1 MSYIDKDIENQELSA
16 ELLIET
22 YFPDVKEWKANYGSF
37 FSRNY
42 TGDLKSVNP
51 NMHSLSLSRNGIY
64 DILPEKMFFDVE
76 ELRFKESREM
86 ASRISEIYEE
96 EKNIKDYFL
105 PFDSFFFNQSLRL
118 HKVSS
123 HIVDHESEI
132 LLKLYYDYD
141 IEAEENKFVRQLAP
155 SLLHVVELRSD
166 LDALANML
174 TEIVQCQVDYNVV
187 NMETILFTVH
197 KQGFSSKE
205 YNAFMNDLKPL
216 FDFLQ
221 EWFLPMEM
229 ECVYK
234 VKDYAQPF
242 VLSSEKALVL
252 DYNTKI

>member
-22 YFPDVKEWKANYGSF
+22 YFPDVKEWKASYGSF

-51 NMHSLSLSRNGIY
+51 NMNSLSLSRNGIY

-76 ELRFKESREM
+76 ELRFKESREL

-96 EKNIKDYFL
+96 EKNIKDYFM

-123 HIVDHESEI
+123 HIVDHEVEI

-141 IEAEENKFVRQLAP
+141 IEAEENKYVRQLAP
-155 SLLHVVELRSD
+155 SLLHVVELRSN

-174 TEIVQCQVDYNVV
+174 TEIVQCRVEYSRKYGKHTLYRSQARAHQQGIQRFYERF
-187 NMETILFTVH
+187 ETIVR
-197 KQGFSSKE
+197 
-205 YNAFMNDLKPL
+205 
-216 FDFLQ
+216 FLAG
-221 EWFLPMEM
+221 M
-229 ECVYK
+229 
-234 VKDYAQPF
+234 
-242 VLSSEKALVL
+242 VLADGDGMRL
-252 DYNTKI
+252 